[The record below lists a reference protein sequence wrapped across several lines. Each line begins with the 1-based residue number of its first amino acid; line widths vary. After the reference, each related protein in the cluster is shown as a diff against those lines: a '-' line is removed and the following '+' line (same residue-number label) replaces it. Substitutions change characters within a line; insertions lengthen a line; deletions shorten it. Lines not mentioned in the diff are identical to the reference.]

1 MTITAKAK
9 TVVALAEQAIEAN
22 STEQELRRL
31 QFELDRR
38 LHDLRSEFYRRE
50 QDLRA
55 EYLTAVEATMEGA
68 AE

>member
-1 MTITAKAK
+1 MTITAKTK
-9 TVVALAEQAIEAN
+9 TVVAFAEQAIVAN
-22 STEQELRRL
+22 TTEQELRRL

-50 QDLRA
+50 QELRA
-55 EYLTAVEATMEGA
+55 EYLGAVETVMQEA